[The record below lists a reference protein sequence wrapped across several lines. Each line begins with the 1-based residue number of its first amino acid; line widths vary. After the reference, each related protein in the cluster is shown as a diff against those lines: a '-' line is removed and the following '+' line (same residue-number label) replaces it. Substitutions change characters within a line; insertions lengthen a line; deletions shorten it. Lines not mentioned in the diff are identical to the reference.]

1 MRGGSQMCDAAGN
14 SLANLARARTAIDE
28 AEKLLKEDHLTEYL
42 WKLSDAQ
49 REVNG
54 AVHWSAN
61 LISQK
66 AMSLG
71 TPLL

>member
-1 MRGGSQMCDAAGN
+1 MCDAAEN
-14 SLANLARARTAIDE
+14 SLGNLMRAKVAIDE
-28 AEKLLKEDHLTEYL
+28 AEKLLKENHLTEYL
-42 WKLSDAQ
+42 WKLSEVQ